1 MGLKFYQTPLEVEK
15 EDLQTYTNLAEHS
28 IRFNYTFPTIQDIN
42 PWLNNNYGGLK
53 GINHRTAELKSI
65 TPRNTF
71 FDTFYGMDWNK
82 IPAAK
87 KYVSSTLLD
96 FAYEPENLVALHA
109 KYPKTKD
116 LEVPQQ
122 IHLDLNWSAASVFV
136 SGMSKVHARSSNSMA
151 GSVPEPEGEVYN
163 LGIRSLGSLFILDSS
178 NATWLNPHLGG
189 NEAGYDWS
197 RTSGVTMPK
206 LSMEEVK
213 SLGVTGIGG
222 GNKVLLDAKGKG
234 LNYGGSVTF
243 GESQEKLG
251 SCGNLAI
258 YIHPKMFGL
267 DKFAKLAGEYSG
279 QKSYHF
285 FGDQVI
291 ALGSNLKTENS
302 PKKRS
307 LETTLFQ
314 QSLADDN
321 WKKRDLRRWN
331 IKAPLVQVDQQTFNK
346 KGTTAEKELSSSTSI
361 LSPYGHAWLI
371 PAGRKGSSR

>member
-1 MGLKFYQTPLEVEK
+1 
-15 EDLQTYTNLAEHS
+15 
-28 IRFNYTFPTIQDIN
+28 
-42 PWLNNNYGGLK
+42 
-53 GINHRTAELKSI
+53 
-65 TPRNTF
+65 
-71 FDTFYGMDWNK
+71 MDWNK

-197 RTSGVTMPK
+197 RTSGVNAENGG
-206 LSMEEVK
+206 SE
-213 SLGVTGIGG
+213 SITGIGG

-234 LNYGGSVTF
+234 LNYGGQSP
-243 GESQEKLG
+243 LG
-251 SCGNLAI
+251 VKKNSSGNLI
-258 YIHPKMFGL
+258 
-267 DKFAKLAGEYSG
+267 
-279 QKSYHF
+279 
-285 FGDQVI
+285 
-291 ALGSNLKTENS
+291 
-302 PKKRS
+302 
-307 LETTLFQ
+307 
-314 QSLADDN
+314 
-321 WKKRDLRRWN
+321 
-331 IKAPLVQVDQQTFNK
+331 
-346 KGTTAEKELSSSTSI
+346 SI
-361 LSPYGHAWLI
+361 
-371 PAGRKGSSR
+371 

>member
-53 GINHRTAELKSI
+53 DINHRTAELKSI
-65 TPRNTF
+65 TSRNTF

-222 GNKVLLDAKGKG
+222 GNKVLLDAKVKG
-234 LNYGGSVTF
+234 LNY
-243 GESQEKLG
+243 
-251 SCGNLAI
+251 
-258 YIHPKMFGL
+258 
-267 DKFAKLAGEYSG
+267 
-279 QKSYHF
+279 
-285 FGDQVI
+285 
-291 ALGSNLKTENS
+291 
-302 PKKRS
+302 
-307 LETTLFQ
+307 
-314 QSLADDN
+314 
-321 WKKRDLRRWN
+321 
-331 IKAPLVQVDQQTFNK
+331 
-346 KGTTAEKELSSSTSI
+346 
-361 LSPYGHAWLI
+361 
-371 PAGRKGSSR
+371 